1 VRGSFGDHWS
11 CNARR
16 DRPWQ
21 TSALATGQPVLAPF
35 STRLPPE
42 LLDRLLIATTRLELR
57 QGEIAAVAIDRFLI
71 ECGF

>member
-1 VRGSFGDHWS
+1 MRESFGDHWS

-21 TSALATGQPVLAPF
+21 SSALATYQVLAPF

-42 LLDRLLIATTRLELR
+42 LLDRLLIGATRLGLR

-71 ECGF
+71 EYGF